1 MTRDPVSVLP
11 RVFQKSQAIRSV
23 TKLCNQ
29 ISPHISN
36 HYFVAFG
43 LIVLISLLI
52 SGLSFFEA
60 STSTWAIF
68 SFAAPLYVWLSL
80 KSTDD
85 DRLPNSEIAAVFFSL
100 IASSV
105 FLALLFGF
113 TSLSTYSLIFWVS
126 SAACVLAAIFLRYRI
141 PPRET
146 QSLRNGQDLTGL
158 ISTMLLLFLS
168 SAYLKSTN
176 PYDPVNP
183 KWVPDDYPF
192 FAMLGKDTSLGLPG
206 EAFFDDLSFNYH
218 WLTYSLFGG
227 INRVTDTD
235 FILGTLRIAPIF
247 SWLLL
252 CLGAVLIVQIFSSR
266 KISVILATTSVMFSS
281 ALGVLIF
288 SIPSLGG
295 LFISPSTLITAS
307 WMVAL
312 LVFVNSV
319 TARRSTH
326 AFLAPLML
334 ALGFTLALGKIT
346 TAAASLIG
354 IAAIVG
360 FNSRNAKNRKSSVR
374 MFVTAQAVIT
384 LPFALGILIESLLFL
399 RGTETPITIE
409 DRLLPAQLANP
420 TAFLINLIPVFA
432 ALFAVA
438 VMVLPIFF
446 ASATVKRDALYFAAA
461 LTSIV
466 GLALVLILEL
476 PAGNEAWFIVAV
488 LALALPLS
496 SVVVVDSVSHALISS
511 KKFISIKTIVTII
524 VVTVLPILL
533 LIYGK
538 DEFFIIKAWVVPA
551 VLSTVSLCLSLMW
564 RFPSRRLCKR
574 SEVHGLFSF
583 AIAFLFLTS
592 VAYGFVLRTDSAASS
607 GMSRGEASQA
617 RDAWLE
623 ASRNAAMSARSDVGS
638 SPIAIYSESPG
649 ELALTRW
656 IPYFLDTRAY
666 TLGSLDELTDFY
678 TPAEEIESRQQWVSA
693 YVRSRDPISCQ
704 ELKAAGVQYIWITQ
718 GFNSSTS
725 QQNKDSKPS
734 LLPVRCT

>member
-1 MTRDPVSVLP
+1 MTRDPVSALP
-11 RVFQKSQAIRSV
+11 RVLEKSRAVRSV
-23 TKLCNQ
+23 ARINSQ
-29 ISPHISN
+29 ISRHISN

-43 LIVLISLLI
+43 LIVLISLSI

-60 STSTWAIF
+60 STSTWALF
-68 SFAAPLYVWLSL
+68 SFAAPLYVWLSH
-80 KSTDD
+80 KSID
-85 DRLPNSEIAAVFFSL
+85 DRLPHSEIAAVFFSL
-100 IASSV
+100 IVSSAS
-105 FLALLFGF
+105 LALLFGF
-113 TSLSTYSLIFWVS
+113 TSLSTYSLIFWMS
-126 SAACVLAAIFLRYRI
+126 SAVCVLVAIFLRYWI
-141 PPRET
+141 PPRKT
-146 QSLRNGQDLTGL
+146 QFPRNSQDLTGL

-168 SAYLKSTN
+168 SVYLKSTN
-176 PYDPVNP
+176 PYDPIRP

-192 FAMLGKDTSLGLPG
+192 FAMLGKDISLGLPG
-206 EAFFDDLSFNYH
+206 EAFFENLSFNYH

-227 INRVTDTD
+227 INRITNTDY
-235 FILGTLRIAPIF
+235 ILGTLRIAPIF

-252 CLGAVLIVQIFSSR
+252 CLGAVLLVQIFSTR

-312 LVFVNSV
+312 LIFINSV
-319 TARRSTH
+319 TTRGSAPH
-326 AFLAPLML
+326 FIAPLLL
-334 ALGFTLALGKIT
+334 ALGFTMALGKIT
-346 TAAASLIG
+346 TAAAALIG

-360 FNSRNAKNRKSSVR
+360 FNSRNVKNRRSSIP
-374 MFVTAQAVIT
+374 MFVTAQALIT

-409 DRLLPAQLANP
+409 DRLLPTQLANP
-420 TAFLINLIPVFA
+420 TAFLINIIPVLA

-446 ASATVKRDALYFAAA
+446 AMATVKRNALYFAAA
-461 LTSIV
+461 VTSIV
-466 GLALVLILEL
+466 GLALVFVLEL
-476 PAGNEAWFIVAV
+476 PAGNEAWFIVAI

-496 SVVVVDSVSHALISS
+496 SVVVVDSVSYALVTN
-511 KKFISIKTIVTII
+511 KKFISIKALVTLIMII
-524 VVTVLPILL
+524 VLPILL

-551 VLSTVSLCLSLMW
+551 ILATVSLCLSLMW
-564 RFPSRRLCKR
+564 RFPSRRLCKG
-574 SEVHGLFSF
+574 SELHGLFSL
-583 AIAFLFLTS
+583 AVAFLFLTS
-592 VAYGFVLRTDSAASS
+592 VVYGFVLRTDSAATSS
-607 GMSRGEASQA
+607 MSRGEDSQS

-623 ASRNAAMSARSDVGS
+623 ASRNAALSARSEVGS

-666 TLGSLDELTDFY
+666 TLGALDELTDFY

-704 ELKAAGVQYIWITQ
+704 ELNAAGVQYIWITQ

-725 QQNKDSKPS
+725 QQNEDSKPS